1 MLKQT
6 MIAAFSLTAVAAF
19 AGDDFNFE
27 TATIGEKKAYV
38 VKHAYMTLNAPDAY
52 VISSAIEGLPS
63 NKASAIVNG
72 LARNAWQAMRIKDEK
87 QMAANMMEPS
97 AMWTET
103 SWSGSNSDDSSRS
116 MRMLSV
122 KPKGDLSYTQ
132 AIDIL
137 NAGNDQLDK
146 GLVWSMFEPRSFT
159 ETLVPTVKNERLLD
173 AITHQIQ
180 ANAMWTEPY
189 RLKYTS
195 LSPKSW

>member
-1 MLKQT
+1 MLKQIT
-6 MIAAFSLTAVAAF
+6 IAALSLTAVAAF

-27 TATIGEKKAYV
+27 TATMGEKKAFV
-38 VKHAYMTLNAPDAY
+38 VKHAYKTLSAPDAY
-52 VISSAIEGLPS
+52 TISCAIEDLPG
-63 NKASAIVNG
+63 NKASAIING
-72 LARNAWQAMRIKDEK
+72 LARNAWQAKMIKDEK
-87 QMAANMMEPS
+87 QMAANMMSPS
-97 AMWTET
+97 DMWTET
-103 SWSGSNSDDSSRS
+103 SWTGSSSEGDSRP

-146 GLVWSMFEPRSFT
+146 GLVWSMFTPRSFT
-159 ETLVPTVKNERLLD
+159 EDMIPTVQNERLLD

-195 LSPKSW
+195 LAPKSW